1 MTSAG
6 TPRKP
11 LTATNRPTAL
21 PAWQPR
27 QSPQD
32 AARGLGKLASLSTG
46 TVPAEGVIALI
57 PAHNEETSIGE
68 TIRSLR
74 HQTRPVD
81 RIIVICDNCTDDTAG
96 VAILCGAE
104 TIATL
109 GNTAKKAGALNQALR
124 WILPCLGSGD
134 LVLVMD
140 ADSQLNDDW
149 IRVAAA
155 AMRDRA
161 GVGASCGAFL
171 AEDGGGLVGQLQ
183 RNEYVRYARSNRR
196 RRQVPVLSGTGTLFR
211 VTALREVARE
221 RGQRLPGVYGDFY
234 NSASI
239 TEDDEM
245 TLALKT
251 LGWRCQCPPG
261 CETVTEVMPTWGD
274 LFQQRIRW
282 QKGALGDLRAYG
294 MSRVTIAYWSRQA
307 AIYLAFCASI
317 ACWAVILSSL
327 AGHPG
332 INVPWTA
339 GILSVTLTERL
350 WTVRKAGARGLL
362 LCVLVVPEMGYD
374 MFRFAYFAR
383 ALADE
388 LTHKETVWNHVVRAG
403 A

>member
-1 MTSAG
+1 MAQG
-6 TPRKP
+6 
-11 LTATNRPTAL
+11 
-21 PAWQPR
+21 
-27 QSPQD
+27 
-32 AARGLGKLASLSTG
+32 ARL
-46 TVPAEGVIALI
+46 EGRVIALI
-57 PAHNEETSIGE
+57 PAHNEEASIGE

-74 HQTRPVD
+74 QQTRPVD
-81 RIIVICDNCTDDTAG
+81 RIIVVCDNCTDGTAD

-104 TIATL
+104 AIATL

-124 WILPCLGSGD
+124 WILPCLGSSD
-134 LVLVMD
+134 LVLVMY
-140 ADSQLNDDW
+140 ADSQLNGDW

-161 GVGASCGAFL
+161 SVGASCGAFL

-251 LGWRCQCPPG
+251 LGWRCECPPG

-274 LFQQRIRW
+274 LFWQRIRW

-294 MSRVTIAYWSRQA
+294 VSRVTMAYWLRQA
-307 AIYLAFCASI
+307 LIYLAFGASI
-317 ACWAVILSSL
+317 ACWAIIISSL
-327 AGHPG
+327 AGHPA

-339 GILSVTLTERL
+339 GVLSVTLTERL
-350 WTVRKAGARGLL
+350 WTVRRAGTRGLL
-362 LCVLVVPEMGYD
+362 LCALVIPEMGYD

-388 LTHKETVWNHVVRAG
+388 LLHRERAWNHVVRA
-403 A
+403 AA